1 MRPKQADKRKLR
13 LVLLSII
20 FAIVVAMATY
30 YVIFIML
37 FSTPSAPREFMSS
50 STDDKVMLSWTNPL
64 SSGSSPVTN
73 YRIYRGNASGNETF
87 LAQVGN
93 VSWYSD
99 LSPSGGTNYYLISAL
114 NGAGEGPKSNE
125 VSAIPWPPRVGWN
138 ISVVGS
144 TGSKF
149 NGSIS
154 PCDSIAVD
162 SIGKSHVCYYESNSS
177 SLIYATN
184 SNGNWSTQI
193 IKHTGFVDTKTSIA
207 IDHFGRIFIAYSN
220 SSSGIPGDFAA
231 HHSLEYVT
239 NVTGQWKD
247 YVIDGD
253 GGEWPSMAIDSK
265 NEIYISYRA
274 QGNLKVATNAGG
286 SWKISTVDN
295 DGDVGYCSSIATD
308 SNDKAHIGYYD
319 ATHKCLR
326 YATNADGQWNVSIVD
341 GAGDVGFGTSIALDS
356 SNRVHLSYYDNSNV
370 LLKYATNEGESWVV
384 HAIDAGFGSQSSIA
398 VDSNGRLQIAY
409 TGSGSY
415 LSLKYATNMT
425 GLWITYS
432 VDMADG
438 FLTNDVG
445 QSPSMAIDSNSCA
458 HIVYSDGTNH
468 NLKYATDA

>member
-20 FAIVVAMATY
+20 SAIVVAMAAY
-30 YVIFIML
+30 YIIFIMP
-37 FSTPSAPREFMSS
+37 FSAPSAPRDFMSS
-50 STDDKVMLSWTNPL
+50 STDDKVMLSWAAPL

-73 YRIYRGNASGNETF
+73 YRIYRSNSSENETF

-99 LSPSGGTNYYLISAL
+99 LSPSGGTYYYRISAL
-114 NGAGEGPKSNE
+114 NSAGESPKSNE

-138 ISVVGS
+138 TSVVGP

-193 IKHTGFVDTKTSIA
+193 IKHTGFVETKTSIA
-207 IDHFGRIFIAYSN
+207 IDHFGRLFIAYSN
-220 SSSGIPGDFAA
+220 SSSGIPGDLAA

-239 NVTGQWKD
+239 NATGQWKG

-253 GGEWPSMAIDSK
+253 GGEWSSMAIDSK
-265 NEIYISYRA
+265 NEIHISYRA

-286 SWKISTVDN
+286 TWKISTVDN
-295 DGDVGYCSSIATD
+295 DGDAGYCSSIAID

-319 ATHKCLR
+319 GAHECLR
-326 YATNADGQWNVSIVD
+326 YATDAGGQWNISTVD
-341 GAGDVGFGTSIALDS
+341 VGRVVGFGTSIALDS
-356 SNRVHLSYYDNSNV
+356 SNRVHLSYFDELNA
-370 LLKYATNEGESWVV
+370 LLKYATNEGGRWVV
-384 HAIDAGFGSQSSIA
+384 HTIDAGFGYSSIA
-398 VDSNGRLQIAY
+398 VDSHGRLQIAY
-409 TGSGSY
+409 TGSGRY

-425 GLWITYS
+425 GHWITYP
-432 VDMADG
+432 VDMADD
-438 FLTNDVG
+438 FLTYDVG
-445 QSPSMAIDSNSCA
+445 QDPSMTIDSNSCA
-458 HIVYSDGTNH
+458 HIVYYDGTNH